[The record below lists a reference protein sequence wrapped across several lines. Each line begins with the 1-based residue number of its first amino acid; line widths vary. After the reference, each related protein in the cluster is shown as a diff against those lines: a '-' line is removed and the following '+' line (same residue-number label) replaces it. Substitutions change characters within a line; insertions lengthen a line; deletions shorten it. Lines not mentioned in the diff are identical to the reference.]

1 MLQSGI
7 AHRIVN
13 DLGRAFNETLL
24 IGILDSQDKIA
35 ALMFCKSGMRIM
47 QFLSFLHAFLPVGLG
62 AYLVLIFVILFTR
75 LSGSLCSKQFFL
87 S

>member
-1 MLQSGI
+1 MSGPFVMFQSGI

-35 ALMFCKSGMRIM
+35 ALMFCN
-47 QFLSFLHAFLPVGLG
+47 QVC
-62 AYLVLIFVILFTR
+62 V
-75 LSGSLCSKQFFL
+75 
-87 S
+87 

>member
-24 IGILDSQDKIA
+24 IGILDSQDKSPPSCFAIRYA
-35 ALMFCKSGMRIM
+35 YM
-47 QFLSFLHAFLPVGLG
+47 QFLSFLHAFC
-62 AYLVLIFVILFTR
+62 
-75 LSGSLCSKQFFL
+75 LSGSVRIWF
-87 S
+87 

>member
-1 MLQSGI
+1 MFQSGI

-35 ALMFCKSGMRIM
+35 ALMFCN
-47 QFLSFLHAFLPVGLG
+47 QVC
-62 AYLVLIFVILFTR
+62 V
-75 LSGSLCSKQFFL
+75 
-87 S
+87 

>member
-1 MLQSGI
+1 MFQPGI

-24 IGILDSQDKIA
+24 IGILDSQDKSPPHV
-35 ALMFCKSGMRIM
+35 LQSGMRIM